1 MNRIECPS
9 CGKTYI
15 KVISD
20 SLGGEK
26 KGQMGRS
33 PAQPFRNRLLTPIQ
47 YVKGVGPKLA
57 KLLERKGIRTVEDG
71 LYFLPRCYEDRQN
84 LRPISELK
92 AGRKETGV
100 GEVLLSGVAFY
111 QNRRKRVFEAVIGD
125 GTGVI
130 TLKWFHG
137 SERYLKD
144 RFKKGRQLIF
154 SGEVRWFSHQKEIHH
169 PDVEMVDG
177 DMEKDYLNFKR
188 IVPIYSE
195 TEGLH
200 QRTLRRLMKNILDG
214 YADELS
220 SPIPGE
226 IVERQDLIDFSE
238 AFRRV
243 HFPPEGES
251 METLNLQRSDGHLR
265 IIFDE
270 FFFLE
275 LGMALKRRGMALET
289 GVSFQTD
296 GLLARRLLNL
306 LSFQL
311 TGAQEKVWAEIKEDL
326 KRPHPMNRL
335 IQGDVGSGKTV
346 VALLACLYVVECGY
360 QSAIMAPTEVLA
372 EQHYLNL
379 RRWVEPLGVKAAL
392 LTSSIKGSEREDLYG
407 RIRRGDVQLVIGTH
421 AVIQEAVEF
430 QRLGLAII
438 DEQHKFGVVQRGL
451 LKKKGG
457 NPDVLVMTA
466 TPIPRTLAMTIYG
479 DLDVSVIDEMPPGRM
494 PVETRVFG
502 ESARGKV
509 YRIVEEEVKKG
520 RQAFIV
526 YPLVEE
532 SEKLDLK
539 DATRMAEHL
548 QKDVFPGFR
557 IGLLH
562 GRMKTDE
569 KEAIMIE
576 FKEGRIQILVATT
589 VIEVGIDIPNAS
601 VMVVEHAERFGLSQL
616 HQLRGRIGRGRY
628 PSKCILLAQ
637 YRSSEEARV
646 RLRAMERTTDGFQI
660 AEEDLSLR
668 GPGEFFGVRQSGLP
682 DFRVAHIV
690 RDTPILVEARK
701 EAFRLIQ
708 EDPGLTHPSHLGL
721 KEVLMSRWRGR
732 LELATIG

>member
-1 MNRIECPS
+1 
-9 CGKTYI
+9 
-15 KVISD
+15 
-20 SLGGEK
+20 
-26 KGQMGRS
+26 MGRS
-33 PAQPFRNRLLTPIQ
+33 SAQHYRNRLLTPIQ
-47 YVKGVGPKLA
+47 YVKGIGPKLS
-57 KLLERKGIRTVEDG
+57 KLLERKRIRTVEDG
-71 LYFLPRCYEDRQN
+71 LYFLPRCYEDRRD

-100 GEVLLSGVAFY
+100 GEVLLSGVASY
-111 QNRRKRVFEAVIGD
+111 RNRRKRVFEAVIGD

-137 SERYLKD
+137 SERYFKD

-220 SPIPGE
+220 SPIPRE
-226 IVERQDLIDFSE
+226 IVEQQDLIDFSE

-243 HFPPEGES
+243 HFPPDGES
-251 METLNLQRSDGHLR
+251 VEMLNLQRSDGHRR

-275 LGMALKRRGMALET
+275 LGMALKRKGMALET
-289 GVSFQTD
+289 GVSFQAD
-296 GLLARRLLNL
+296 GLLARKLLDL
-306 LSFQL
+306 LSFEL
-311 TGAQEKVWAEIKEDL
+311 TRAQERVWAEIKEDL

-346 VALLACLYVVECGY
+346 VALLACLYVAECGY

-379 RRWVEPLGVKAAL
+379 HRWVEPLGIQAAL

-430 QRLGLAII
+430 HRLGLAII

-451 LKKKGG
+451 LKKKGE

-502 ESARGKV
+502 ESARARV

-548 QKDVFPGFR
+548 QKDVFPEFR

-562 GRMKTDE
+562 GRMKSDE
-569 KEAIMIE
+569 KEAIMME
-576 FKEGRIQILVATT
+576 FKEGGIQILVATT

-668 GPGEFFGVRQSGLP
+668 GPGEFLGVRQSGLP

-690 RDTPILVEARK
+690 RDTPILIEARK
-701 EAFRLIQ
+701 EAFRLVQ
-708 EDPGLTHPSHLGL
+708 EDPELTHPSHMGV
-721 KEVLMSRWRGR
+721 KEVLMNRWSGR

>member
-1 MNRIECPS
+1 MQKS
-9 CGKTYI
+9 Q
-15 KVISD
+15 SQH
-20 SLGGEK
+20 L
-26 KGQMGRS
+26 
-33 PAQPFRNRLLTPIQ
+33 RNRLLTPIQ

-57 KLLERKGIRTVEDG
+57 KLFEKKGIRTVEDA
-71 LYFLPRCYEDRQN
+71 LYFLPRCYEDRRN
-84 LRPISELK
+84 LKKISELK
-92 AGRKETGV
+92 TGRKETGF
-100 GEVLLSGVAFY
+100 GEILLSGVAFF
-111 QNRRKRVFEAVIGD
+111 QNKRKRIFEAVVGD
-125 GTGVI
+125 GSGVI
-130 TLKWFHG
+130 TLKWFAG
-137 SERYLKD
+137 NERYLID
-144 RFKKGRQLIF
+144 RFKKGRKLIF
-154 SGEVRWFSHQKEIHH
+154 SGEVRWFRDEREIHH
-169 PDVEMVDG
+169 PDVEMVDE
-177 DMEKDYLNFKR
+177 DIEKDYLNFKR

-200 QRTLRRLMKNILDG
+200 QRTLRKLIKNILDG
-214 YADELS
+214 YANELS
-220 SPIPGE
+220 SPIPQE

-243 HFPPEGES
+243 HFPPDGES
-251 METLNLQRSDGHLR
+251 MEVLNNHRSDGHRR

-275 LGMALKRRGMALET
+275 LGLALKKRGLTLET
-289 GVSFQTD
+289 GIPFQTD
-296 GLLARRLLNL
+296 GTLAQRLLDL

-311 TGAQEKVWAEIKEDL
+311 TRAQDKVWAEIREDL
-326 KRPHPMNRL
+326 ERPHPMNRL

-346 VALLACLYVVECGY
+346 VALLASLYVVECGY
-360 QSAIMAPTEVLA
+360 QAAIMAPTEVLV

-379 RRWVEPLGVKAAL
+379 HRWVEPLGVKVAL
-392 LTSSIKGSEREDLYG
+392 LTSSIKGSEREDLYD
-407 RIRRGDVQLVIGTH
+407 RIRRGDIQLVIGTH

-451 LKKKGG
+451 LKKKGE

-479 DLDVSVIDEMPPGRM
+479 DLDVSLIDEMPPGRM
-494 PVETRVFG
+494 PVETKVFH
-502 ESARGKV
+502 ESARGRV
-509 YRIVEEEVKKG
+509 YRIVEEEVRKG

-548 QKDVFPGFR
+548 QKDIFPEFR

-562 GRMKTDE
+562 GRMKSDE
-569 KEAIMIE
+569 KEAIMME
-576 FKEGRIQILVATT
+576 FKEGKIQILVATT

-646 RLRAMERTTDGFQI
+646 RLRAMERTSDGFQI
-660 AEEDLSLR
+660 AEEDLNLR
-668 GPGEFFGVRQSGLP
+668 GPGEFFGIRQSGLP
-682 DFRVAHIV
+682 DFRVAHLV
-690 RDTPILVEARK
+690 RDTPILIEARK
-701 EAFRLIQ
+701 EAFQLIQ
-708 EDPGLTHPSHLGL
+708 EDPELAHPSHAAL
-721 KEVLMSRWRGR
+721 KNILRKRWRGR
-732 LELATIG
+732 LELASIG

>member
-1 MNRIECPS
+1 MQKS
-9 CGKTYI
+9 Q
-15 KVISD
+15 SQH
-20 SLGGEK
+20 L
-26 KGQMGRS
+26 
-33 PAQPFRNRLLTPIQ
+33 RNRLLTPIQ

-57 KLLERKGIRTVEDG
+57 KLFEKKGIRTVEDA
-71 LYFLPRCYEDRQN
+71 LYFLPRCYEDRRN
-84 LRPISELK
+84 LKKISELK
-92 AGRKETGV
+92 TGRKETGF
-100 GEVLLSGVAFY
+100 GEILLSGVAFY
-111 QNRRKRVFEAVIGD
+111 QNKRKRVFEAVVGD
-125 GTGVI
+125 GSGVI
-130 TLKWFHG
+130 TLKWFAG
-137 SERYLKD
+137 NERYLID
-144 RFKKGRQLIF
+144 RFKKGRKLIF
-154 SGEVRWFSHQKEIHH
+154 SGEVRWFRDQREIHH
-169 PDVEMVDG
+169 PDVEMVDE
-177 DMEKDYLNFKR
+177 DIEKDYLNFKR
-188 IVPIYSE
+188 IVPIHSE

-200 QRTLRRLMKNILDG
+200 QRTLRKLIKNILDG
-214 YADELS
+214 YANELS
-220 SPIPGE
+220 SPIPQE

-243 HFPPEGES
+243 HFPPDGES
-251 METLNLQRSDGHLR
+251 MEVLNNHRSDGHRR

-275 LGMALKRRGMALET
+275 LGLALKKRGLTLET
-289 GVSFQTD
+289 GIPFQTD
-296 GLLARRLLNL
+296 GTLAQRLLDL

-311 TGAQEKVWAEIKEDL
+311 TRAQDKVWAEIREDL
-326 KRPHPMNRL
+326 ERPHPMNRL

-346 VALLACLYVVECGY
+346 VALLASLYVVECGY
-360 QSAIMAPTEVLA
+360 QAAIMAPTEVLV

-379 RRWVEPLGVKAAL
+379 HRWVEPLGVKVAL
-392 LTSSIKGSEREDLYG
+392 LTSSIKGSEREDLYD
-407 RIRRGDVQLVIGTH
+407 RIRRGDIQLVIGTH

-451 LKKKGG
+451 LKKKGE

-479 DLDVSVIDEMPPGRM
+479 DLDVSLIDEMPPGRM
-494 PVETRVFG
+494 PVETKVFH
-502 ESARGKV
+502 ESARGRV
-509 YRIVEEEVKKG
+509 YRIVEEEVRKG

-548 QKDVFPGFR
+548 QKDIFPEFR

-562 GRMKTDE
+562 GRMKSDE
-569 KEAIMIE
+569 KEAIMME
-576 FKEGRIQILVATT
+576 FKEGKIQILVATT

-646 RLRAMERTTDGFQI
+646 RLRAMERTSDGFQI
-660 AEEDLSLR
+660 AEEDLNLR
-668 GPGEFFGVRQSGLP
+668 GPGEFFGIRQSGLP
-682 DFRVAHIV
+682 DFRVAHLV
-690 RDTPILVEARK
+690 RDTPILIEARK
-701 EAFRLIQ
+701 EAFQLIQ
-708 EDPGLTHPSHLGL
+708 EDPELAHPSHAAL
-721 KEVLMSRWRGR
+721 KNILRKRWRER
-732 LELATIG
+732 LELASIG

>member
-1 MNRIECPS
+1 MQRLS
-9 CGKTYI
+9 T
-15 KVISD
+15 
-20 SLGGEK
+20 
-26 KGQMGRS
+26 S
-33 PAQPFRNRLLTPIQ
+33 PRYRRDPLSTPIQ

-57 KLLERKGIRTVEDG
+57 KLFEKKGIRTVEDA
-71 LYFLPRCYEDRQN
+71 LYFIPRCYEDRRS
-84 LRPISELK
+84 LKKISELRT
-92 AGRKETGV
+92 GRKETGV
-100 GEVLLSGVAFY
+100 GEILLSGMAFY
-111 QNRRKRVFEAVIGD
+111 QNQRKRIFEAVVGD
-125 GTGVI
+125 GSGTL

-137 SERYLKD
+137 NERYLRE
-144 RFKKGRQLIF
+144 RFKKGRRLIF
-154 SGEVRWFSHQKEIHH
+154 SGEVAWFRDHREIHH
-169 PDVEMVDG
+169 PDVELVEG
-177 DMEKDYLNFKR
+177 DIEKDYLNFKR

-214 YADELS
+214 YAEELS
-220 SPIPGE
+220 SPIPQE
-226 IVERQDLIDFSE
+226 VAERQDLIDFRE

-243 HFPPEGES
+243 HFPPDGES
-251 METLNLQRSDGHLR
+251 MEALNLHRSDGHRR

-275 LGMALKRRGMALET
+275 LGLALKKKGTALET
-289 GVSFQTD
+289 GISFQND
-296 GLLARRLLNL
+296 GVLDRRLLDL

-311 TGAQEKVWAEIKEDL
+311 TRAQERVWSEIIEDL

-346 VALLACLYVVECGY
+346 VALLACLYVIECGY
-360 QSAIMAPTEVLA
+360 QAAIMAPTEVLA

-379 RRWVEPLGVKAAL
+379 HRWVEPLGVEVAL
-392 LTSSIKGSEREDLYG
+392 LTSSIKGSEREDLYD
-407 RIRRGDVQLVIGTH
+407 RIRRGDVHLVIGTH

-430 QRLGLAII
+430 HRLGLAII

-451 LKKKGG
+451 LKRKGE

-494 PVETRVFG
+494 PVETKVFP
-502 ESARGKV
+502 ESARERV
-509 YRIVEEEVKKG
+509 YRIVEEEVRKG

-532 SEKLDLK
+532 SEKLDLR
-539 DATRMAEHL
+539 DATQMAEHL
-548 QKDVFPGFR
+548 QTEIFPRFR

-562 GRMKTDE
+562 GRMKSEE
-569 KEAIMIE
+569 KEAIMME

-589 VIEVGIDIPNAS
+589 VVEVGIDIPNAS
-601 VMVVEHAERFGLSQL
+601 AMIVEHAERFGLSQL
-616 HQLRGRIGRGRY
+616 HQLRGRIGRGHY

-637 YRSSEEARV
+637 YRSSEEAKV
-646 RLRAMERTTDGFQI
+646 RLRAMETTNDGFQI
-660 AEEDLSLR
+660 AEEDLALR
-668 GPGEFFGVRQSGLP
+668 GPGEFFGIRQSGFP
-682 DFRVAHIV
+682 DFRVAHLV

-708 EDPGLTHPSHLGL
+708 EDPELSRPSHLAL
-721 KEVLMSRWRGR
+721 KDVLRKRWKGR
-732 LELATIG
+732 LELASIG

>member
-1 MNRIECPS
+1 MQKS
-9 CGKTYI
+9 
-15 KVISD
+15 
-20 SLGGEK
+20 
-26 KGQMGRS
+26 
-33 PAQPFRNRLLTPIQ
+33 QPQHFRNRLLTPIQ

-57 KLLERKGIRTVEDG
+57 KLFEKKGIRTVEDA
-71 LYFLPRCYEDRQN
+71 LYFLPRCYEDRRN
-84 LRPISELK
+84 LKKISELK
-92 AGRKETGV
+92 TGRKETGF
-100 GEVLLSGVAFY
+100 GEILLSGVAFY
-111 QNRRKRVFEAVIGD
+111 QNKRKRVFEVVVGD
-125 GTGVI
+125 GSGVI

-137 SERYLKD
+137 NERYLKD
-144 RFKKGRQLIF
+144 RFKKGLRLIF
-154 SGEVRWFSHQKEIHH
+154 SGEVRWFNYQKEIHH
-169 PDVEMVDG
+169 PDLEMVDG
-177 DMEKDYLNFKR
+177 DIEKDYLNFKR

-200 QRTLRRLMKNILDG
+200 QRTLRKLIKNILDG

-220 SPIPGE
+220 SPIPQE

-243 HFPPEGES
+243 HFPPDGES
-251 METLNLQRSDGHLR
+251 IEVLNCQRSDGHRR

-275 LGMALKRRGMALET
+275 LGLALKKKGMALET
-289 GVSFQTD
+289 GITFRTEGYLSQK
-296 GLLARRLLNL
+296 LLNQ
-306 LSFQL
+306 LSFKL
-311 TGAQEKVWAEIKEDL
+311 THAQEKVWAEIREDL
-326 KRPHPMNRL
+326 ERPHPMNRL

-346 VALLACLYVVECGY
+346 VALLASLYVVECGY
-360 QSAIMAPTEVLA
+360 QAAIMAPTEVLA
-372 EQHYLNL
+372 EQHFLNL
-379 RRWVEPLGVKAAL
+379 HRWVEPLGVNVAL
-392 LTSSIKGSEREDLYG
+392 LTSSIKGSEREDLYD
-407 RIRRGDVQLVIGTH
+407 RIRRGDVHLVIGTH

-430 QRLGLAII
+430 NHLGLAII

-451 LKKKGG
+451 LKKKGE

-494 PVETRVFG
+494 PVETKVFPEPG
-502 ESARGKV
+502 RERV
-509 YRIVEEEVKKG
+509 YRIVEEEVRKG

-548 QKDVFPGFR
+548 QKDVFPDFQ
-557 IGLLH
+557 ISLLH
-562 GRMKTDE
+562 GRMKSDE
-569 KEAIMIE
+569 KEAIMME
-576 FKEGRIQILVATT
+576 YKEGKIQILVATT

-646 RLRAMERTTDGFQI
+646 RLHAMERTNDGFQI
-660 AEEDLSLR
+660 AEEDLALR

-682 DFRVAHIV
+682 DFRVAHLV
-690 RDTPILVEARK
+690 RDTPILIEARK

-708 EDPGLTHPSHLGL
+708 EDPELVHPSHSFL
-721 KEVLMSRWRGR
+721 KDMLRRRWKGR
-732 LELATIG
+732 LELASIG

>member
-1 MNRIECPS
+1 
-9 CGKTYI
+9 
-15 KVISD
+15 
-20 SLGGEK
+20 
-26 KGQMGRS
+26 
-33 PAQPFRNRLLTPIQ
+33 
-47 YVKGVGPKLA
+47 VKGVGPKLA
-57 KLLERKGIRTVEDG
+57 KLFEKKGIRTVEDA

-84 LRPISELK
+84 LKKISELK
-92 AGRKETGV
+92 TGRKETGF
-100 GEVLLSGVAFY
+100 GEILLSGVAFY
-111 QNRRKRVFEAVIGD
+111 QNKRKRVFEAVVGD
-125 GTGVI
+125 GSGVI
-130 TLKWFHG
+130 TLKWFAG
-137 SERYLKD
+137 NERYLIG
-144 RFKKGRQLIF
+144 RFKKGRKLIF
-154 SGEVRWFSHQKEIHH
+154 SGEVRWFRDQREIHH
-169 PDVEMVDG
+169 PDVEMVDE
-177 DMEKDYLNFKR
+177 DIEKDYLNFKR

-200 QRTLRRLMKNILDG
+200 QRTLRKLIKNILDG
-214 YADELS
+214 YANELS
-220 SPIPGE
+220 SPIPQE

-243 HFPPEGES
+243 HFPPDGES
-251 METLNLQRSDGHLR
+251 MEVLNNHRSDGHRR

-275 LGMALKRRGMALET
+275 LGLALKKRGMTLET
-289 GVSFQTD
+289 GIPFQTD
-296 GLLARRLLNL
+296 GTLAQRLLDL

-311 TGAQEKVWAEIKEDL
+311 TRAQDKVWAEIREDL
-326 KRPHPMNRL
+326 ERPHPMNRL

-346 VALLACLYVVECGY
+346 VALLASLYVVECGY
-360 QSAIMAPTEVLA
+360 QAAIMAPTEVLV

-379 RRWVEPLGVKAAL
+379 HRWVEPLGVKVAL
-392 LTSSIKGSEREDLYG
+392 LTSSIKGSEREDLYD
-407 RIRRGDVQLVIGTH
+407 RIRRGDIQLVIGTH

-451 LKKKGG
+451 LKKKGE

-479 DLDVSVIDEMPPGRM
+479 DLDVSLIDEMPPGRM
-494 PVETRVFG
+494 PVETKVFH
-502 ESARGKV
+502 ESARGRV
-509 YRIVEEEVKKG
+509 YRIVEEEVRKG

-548 QKDVFPGFR
+548 QKDIFPEFR

-562 GRMKTDE
+562 GRMKSDE
-569 KEAIMIE
+569 KEAIMME
-576 FKEGRIQILVATT
+576 FKEGKIQILVATT

-646 RLRAMERTTDGFQI
+646 RLRAMERTSDGFQI
-660 AEEDLSLR
+660 AEEDLNLR
-668 GPGEFFGVRQSGLP
+668 GPGEFFGIRQSGLP
-682 DFRVAHIV
+682 DFRVAHLV
-690 RDTPILVEARK
+690 RDTPILIEARK
-701 EAFRLIQ
+701 EAFQLIQ
-708 EDPGLTHPSHLGL
+708 EDPELAHPSHAAL
-721 KEVLMSRWRGR
+721 KNILRKRWRGR
-732 LELATIG
+732 LELASIG